1 MSKFRPRLSRYNTN
15 CCYQV
20 MPVPVIPLCAVSCCM
35 PQPICEYNKLI
46 EASVS
51 TTTTVSVAAASIIEA
66 PTIKASAIKAPPI
79 KTSIIEA
86 SAIEASAI
94 EASAIEAL
102 KKQRDPLQIP
112 DYSPELPTPSSG
124 TILTNTTKTIP
135 SGYLAADGTEQSRAI
150 YSSLFS
156 VISTHYGD
164 GDGTTTFNLPNLSY
178 EDSNCV
184 VSYIIKT

>member
-20 MPVPVIPLCAVSCCM
+20 MPVPVIPLCAVSCCI

-46 EASVS
+46 ESSVS
-51 TTTTVSVAAASIIEA
+51 STTVSAAAIIVQSS
-66 PTIKASAIKAPPI
+66 SA
-79 KTSIIEA
+79 IEA

-94 EASAIEAL
+94 EASAIKASAIEASAI
-102 KKQRDPLQIP
+102 KVVQKQPNPLQIP

-135 SGYLAADGTEQSRAI
+135 SGYLVADGTEQLRAI
-150 YSSLFS
+150 YSTLFS
-156 VISTHYGD
+156 IIGTQYGD
-164 GDGTTTFNLPNLSY
+164 GDGITTFNLPNLSY
-178 EDSNCV
+178 EDSDCV

>member
-46 EASVS
+46 EPCIS
-51 TTTTVSVAAASIIEA
+51 TITVSAAAIIEA
-66 PTIKASAIKAPPI
+66 PTIK
-79 KTSIIEA
+79 TSIIEA
-86 SAIEASAI
+86 PLIRASAI
-94 EASAIEAL
+94 
-102 KKQRDPLQIP
+102 QPNPLQIP

>member
-46 EASVS
+46 ESCIS
-51 TTTTVSVAAASIIEA
+51 TTTTTTVSATSIIVQSSSAIE
-66 PTIKASAIKAPPI
+66 ASAIKAPPI
-79 KTSIIEA
+79 EAPPIEA
-86 SAIEASAI
+86 SAIEVAQ
-94 EASAIEAL
+94 
-102 KKQRDPLQIP
+102 KQPNPLQIP

-150 YSSLFS
+150 YSTLFS
-156 VISTHYGD
+156 VISTQYGD

>member
-1 MSKFRPRLSRYNTN
+1 M
-15 CCYQV
+15 
-20 MPVPVIPLCAVSCCM
+20 AV
-35 PQPICEYNKLI
+35 
-46 EASVS
+46 
-51 TTTTVSVAAASIIEA
+51 T
-66 PTIKASAIKAPPI
+66 
-79 KTSIIEA
+79 
-86 SAIEASAI
+86 
-94 EASAIEAL
+94 
-102 KKQRDPLQIP
+102 R
-112 DYSPELPTPSSG
+112 PTPSSG

>member
-46 EASVS
+46 ESCIS
-51 TTTTVSVAAASIIEA
+51 TTTTTVSAASIIVQSSSAIEA
-66 PTIKASAIKAPPI
+66 PPIKAPPI
-79 KTSIIEA
+79 EAPPIEA

-94 EASAIEAL
+94 EVAQ
-102 KKQRDPLQIP
+102 KQPNPLQIP

-150 YSSLFS
+150 YSTLFS
-156 VISTHYGD
+156 VISTQYGD

>member
-1 MSKFRPRLSRYNTN
+1 
-15 CCYQV
+15 
-20 MPVPVIPLCAVSCCM
+20 M

-46 EASVS
+46 ESCIS
-51 TTTTVSVAAASIIEA
+51 TITTVSAASIIVQSSSAIEA
-66 PTIKASAIKAPPI
+66 PPIKASAIK
-79 KTSIIEA
+79 A

-94 EASAIEAL
+94 KASAIEVAQ
-102 KKQRDPLQIP
+102 KQPNPLQIP
-112 DYSPELPTPSSG
+112 DYSPELPTPPSG

-150 YSSLFS
+150 YSTLFS
-156 VISTHYGD
+156 VISTQYGD

>member
-46 EASVS
+46 EPCIS
-51 TTTTVSVAAASIIEA
+51 TTTVSVAATSIIEA
-66 PTIKASAIKAPPI
+66 PP
-79 KTSIIEA
+79 IEA
-86 SAIEASAI
+86 SAIEAPPI

-102 KKQRDPLQIP
+102 KKLRDPLQIP

-124 TILTNTTKTIP
+124 TILTNTTKTVP
-135 SGYLAADGTEQSRAI
+135 SGYLVADGTEQSRAI

-156 VISTHYGD
+156 VIGTHYGD

>member
-46 EASVS
+46 ESCIS
-51 TTTTVSVAAASIIEA
+51 TTTTTTVSAASIIVQSSSAIEA
-66 PTIKASAIKAPPI
+66 PPIKAPPIKASAIKA
-79 KTSIIEA
+79 
-86 SAIEASAI
+86 SAIEVAQ
-94 EASAIEAL
+94 
-102 KKQRDPLQIP
+102 KQPNPLQIP

-150 YSSLFS
+150 YSTLFS
-156 VISTHYGD
+156 VISTQYGD

>member
-1 MSKFRPRLSRYNTN
+1 
-15 CCYQV
+15 

-51 TTTTVSVAAASIIEA
+51 TTTVSAAPASIIEA
-66 PTIKASAIKAPPI
+66 PPIKASAIEAPAI
-79 KTSIIEA
+79 KA
-86 SAIEASAI
+86 SAIEAST
-94 EASAIEAL
+94 IEAL
-102 KKQRDPLQIP
+102 KKQRAPLQIP